1 MQPPLRSYPRSRL
14 AGFTLIEIMVVV
26 AILGILAAIIT
37 PRIMD
42 RPEQARITRAKQD
55 IRVIESALNMY
66 KLDNYKYPSTEQG
79 LEALVE
85 KPNGDPPAPNWQEGG
100 YLDEVPE
107 DPWGNEY
114 KYLNPGQHGEIDV
127 YTLGAD
133 GKKGGDGANRDLG
146 NWNVD

>member
-1 MQPPLRSYPRSRL
+1 MQPRSKRNRVQ
-14 AGFTLIEIMVVV
+14 GFTLIEIMVVV

-42 RPEQARITRAKQD
+42 RPSKARVTAAKQD

-66 KLDNYKYPSTEQG
+66 KLDNYNYPSTEQG

-85 KPNGDPPAPNWQEGG
+85 KPDGDPPAPNWQKGG
-100 YLDEVPE
+100 YLDKVPK
-107 DPWGNEY
+107 DPWGREY
-114 KYLNPGQHGEIDV
+114 KYLQPGQHGEVDV

-133 GKKGGDGANRDLG
+133 GKKGGEGPNRDLG

>member
-1 MQPPLRSYPRSRL
+1 MQPKSKRNRVK
-14 AGFTLIEIMVVV
+14 GFTLIEIMVVV

-37 PRIMD
+37 PQIMD
-42 RPEQARITRAKQD
+42 RPSKARVTAAKQD

-66 KLDNYKYPSTEQG
+66 KLDNYNYPSTEQG

-85 KPNGDPPAPNWQEGG
+85 KPDGDPPAPNWQQGG
-100 YLDEVPE
+100 YLDQVPK
-107 DPWGNEY
+107 DPWGRQY
-114 KYLNPGQHGEIDV
+114 KYLKPGQHGEIDV

-133 GKKGGDGANRDLG
+133 GKKGGEGPNRDLG